1 MNVAIKYGKSNRSFT
16 LLSGGGGSEGI
27 IFYVTSESKEKRN
40 FLSSRTRDNGLT

>member
-1 MNVAIKYGKSNRSFT
+1 MVKAIGVS
-16 LLSGGGGSEGI
+16 LSCLVGGGSEGI